1 MVSFPRWRRPFGVAQ
16 HATIECG
23 GERRGMSYNSPT
35 SQSDEMALDGVW
47 KGYATADG
55 GAPGFMHDAF
65 YDHAW
70 APFLDIRHFS
80 VGS

>member
-1 MVSFPRWRRPFGVAQ
+1 
-16 HATIECG
+16 
-23 GERRGMSYNSPT
+23 MSYNSPT
-35 SQSDEMALDGVW
+35 SQSDEMALDGVR